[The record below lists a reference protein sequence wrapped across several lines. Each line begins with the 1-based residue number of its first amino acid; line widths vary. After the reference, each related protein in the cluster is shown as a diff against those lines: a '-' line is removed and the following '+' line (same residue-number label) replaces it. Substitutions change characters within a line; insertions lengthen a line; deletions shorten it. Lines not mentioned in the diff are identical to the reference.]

1 MATEVKV
8 PSMGESITSGILSAW
23 LVKDG
28 DFVEKDQPIYELE
41 TDKITSEATAEVSGI
56 IQFKVEQDAE
66 VDIGA
71 TVAIIDDSAK
81 APTSNDAPKAC
92 EVKEPV
98 IESSAKTSI
107 EPTKEAIVEKP
118 QEPEHSEKVLSP
130 ASLKHSIETQVDINQ
145 VQGTGKD
152 GRITKGDILSAK
164 ATNDSPEKETKA
176 AQLDSL
182 VNSTPSTSSDSS
194 TRETRKKMS
203 PLRKKIA
210 QRLVNATQE
219 AALLTTFNEV
229 DMSRV
234 MQLRKTH
241 QESFVKR
248 YGIKLGFM
256 SFFTK
261 AVVNALQSVP
271 AVNAR
276 IEGKLPLIE
285 KRNIPKE
292 EAIAEGAMS
301 LFGEKYGDTVRSIRF
316 GQSIELCGGTH
327 VQNTGDLWHF
337 KITSEGAVAAGV
349 RRIEAITTEAV
360 KSFYFDNNRQFFE
373 MKGLLNNSKEPVKV
387 LKSLQDENAA
397 LKKQI
402 EQLLKD
408 KTTHLKNEL
417 KNQLE
422 EIDGIQFLAIQVDL
436 DAGGIKNLAFE
447 LGNEFNRLFLLFGTN
462 IRGKAILTCYIS
474 KGIVSDKLH
483 AGTIVRELG
492 KYIHGGGGGQPFF
505 ATAGGKNPEGI
516 QQALTAA
523 KNYLQR

>member
-1 MATEVKV
+1 
-8 PSMGESITSGILSAW
+8 MGESITSGILSAW

-71 TVAIIDDSAK
+71 TVATIDDSAK
-81 APTSNDAPKAC
+81 APTNKDAPKVS

-98 IESSAKTSI
+98 IESSAKTSKV
-107 EPTKEAIVEKP
+107 PTNEAVVEKP

-130 ASLKHSIETQVDINQ
+130 ASRKHSIETQVDINQ

-164 ATNDSPEKETKA
+164 ATNDSPKEETEA
-176 AQLDSL
+176 AELDSL
-182 VNSTPSTSSDSS
+182 VNSAPSTSSDSS
-194 TRETRKKMS
+194 IRETRKKMS

-219 AALLTTFNEV
+219 SALLTTFNEV

-276 IEGKLPLIE
+276 IEGDSIVQQHYYD
-285 KRNIPKE
+285 IG
-292 EAIAEGAMS
+292 IA
-301 LFGEKYGDTVRSIRF
+301 V
-316 GQSIELCGGTH
+316 GT
-327 VQNTGDLWHF
+327 
-337 KITSEGAVAAGV
+337 E
-349 RRIEAITTEAV
+349 
-360 KSFYFDNNRQFFE
+360 
-373 MKGLLNNSKEPVKV
+373 KGLLVPVV
-387 LKSLQDENAA
+387 RDCEQKSFQE
-397 LKKQI
+397 I
-402 EQLLKD
+402 EQSILDFAKDARESKIQLKD
-408 KTTHLKNEL
+408 
-417 KNQLE
+417 LE
-422 EIDGIQFLAIQVDL
+422 GGVFTISNGGIYGSMLSTPIINFPQPAILGLHNIQERAVVVNGEIVARPMMYLALSYDHRLIDGKEAVTFLNHIKHAIENPD
-436 DAGGIKNLAFE
+436 
-447 LGNEFNRLFLLFGTN
+447 RLLIGL
-462 IRGKAILTCYIS
+462 
-474 KGIVSDKLH
+474 
-483 AGTIVRELG
+483 
-492 KYIHGGGGGQPFF
+492 
-505 ATAGGKNPEGI
+505 
-516 QQALTAA
+516 
-523 KNYLQR
+523 

>member
-71 TVAIIDDSAK
+71 TVATIDDSAK
-81 APTSNDAPKAC
+81 APTSNDAPKAS
-92 EVKEPV
+92 EVKETV

-107 EPTKEAIVEKP
+107 EPTKEAVVEKP
-118 QEPEHSEKVLSP
+118 QETEHSEKVLSP
-130 ASLKHSIETQVDINQ
+130 ASRKHSIETQVDINQ

-182 VNSTPSTSSDSS
+182 TNSTSSTSSDSS
-194 TRETRKKMS
+194 IRETRKKMS

-276 IEGKLPLIE
+276 IEGDSIVQQHYYD
-285 KRNIPKE
+285 IG
-292 EAIAEGAMS
+292 IA
-301 LFGEKYGDTVRSIRF
+301 V
-316 GQSIELCGGTH
+316 GT
-327 VQNTGDLWHF
+327 
-337 KITSEGAVAAGV
+337 E
-349 RRIEAITTEAV
+349 
-360 KSFYFDNNRQFFE
+360 
-373 MKGLLNNSKEPVKV
+373 KGLLVPVV
-387 LKSLQDENAA
+387 RDCEQKSFQE
-397 LKKQI
+397 I
-402 EQLLKD
+402 EQSILDFAKDARDSKIQLKD
-408 KTTHLKNEL
+408 
-417 KNQLE
+417 LE
-422 EIDGIQFLAIQVDL
+422 GGVFTISNGGIYGSMLSTPIINFPQPAILGLHNIQERAVVVNGEIVARPMMYLALSYDHRLIDGKEAVTFLNHIKHAIENPD
-436 DAGGIKNLAFE
+436 
-447 LGNEFNRLFLLFGTN
+447 RLLIGL
-462 IRGKAILTCYIS
+462 
-474 KGIVSDKLH
+474 
-483 AGTIVRELG
+483 
-492 KYIHGGGGGQPFF
+492 
-505 ATAGGKNPEGI
+505 
-516 QQALTAA
+516 
-523 KNYLQR
+523 

>member
-71 TVAIIDDSAK
+71 TVATIDDSAK
-81 APTSNDAPKAC
+81 APTNKDAPKVS

-98 IESSAKTSI
+98 IESSAKTSKV
-107 EPTKEAIVEKP
+107 PTEETVVEKP
-118 QEPEHSEKVLSP
+118 QEPKHSEKVLSP
-130 ASLKHSIETQVDINQ
+130 ASRKHSIETQVDINQ

-194 TRETRKKMS
+194 IRETRKKMS

-276 IEGKLPLIE
+276 IEGDSIVQQHYYD
-285 KRNIPKE
+285 IG
-292 EAIAEGAMS
+292 IA
-301 LFGEKYGDTVRSIRF
+301 V
-316 GQSIELCGGTH
+316 GT
-327 VQNTGDLWHF
+327 
-337 KITSEGAVAAGV
+337 E
-349 RRIEAITTEAV
+349 
-360 KSFYFDNNRQFFE
+360 
-373 MKGLLNNSKEPVKV
+373 KGLLVPVV
-387 LKSLQDENAA
+387 RDCEQKSFQE
-397 LKKQI
+397 I
-402 EQLLKD
+402 EQSILDFAKDGRESKIQLKD
-408 KTTHLKNEL
+408 
-417 KNQLE
+417 LE
-422 EIDGIQFLAIQVDL
+422 GGVFTISNGGIYGSMLSTPIINFPQPAILGLHNIQERAVVVNGEIVARPMMYLALSYDHRLIDGKEAVTFLNHIKHAIENPD
-436 DAGGIKNLAFE
+436 
-447 LGNEFNRLFLLFGTN
+447 RLLIGL
-462 IRGKAILTCYIS
+462 
-474 KGIVSDKLH
+474 
-483 AGTIVRELG
+483 
-492 KYIHGGGGGQPFF
+492 
-505 ATAGGKNPEGI
+505 
-516 QQALTAA
+516 
-523 KNYLQR
+523 

>member
-71 TVAIIDDSAK
+71 TVATIDDSAK
-81 APTSNDAPKAC
+81 APTNNDAPKVS

-98 IESSAKTSI
+98 IESSAKTSKV
-107 EPTKEAIVEKP
+107 PTEEAVAEKP
-118 QEPEHSEKVLSP
+118 QEPKHSEKVLSP

-182 VNSTPSTSSDSS
+182 VNSAPSTSSDSS
-194 TRETRKKMS
+194 IRETRKKMS

-276 IEGKLPLIE
+276 IEGDSIVQQHYYD
-285 KRNIPKE
+285 IG
-292 EAIAEGAMS
+292 IA
-301 LFGEKYGDTVRSIRF
+301 V
-316 GQSIELCGGTH
+316 GT
-327 VQNTGDLWHF
+327 
-337 KITSEGAVAAGV
+337 E
-349 RRIEAITTEAV
+349 
-360 KSFYFDNNRQFFE
+360 
-373 MKGLLNNSKEPVKV
+373 KGLLVPVV
-387 LKSLQDENAA
+387 RDCEQKSFQE
-397 LKKQI
+397 I
-402 EQLLKD
+402 EQSILDFAKDARESKIQLKD
-408 KTTHLKNEL
+408 
-417 KNQLE
+417 LE
-422 EIDGIQFLAIQVDL
+422 GGVFTISNGGIYGSMLSTPIINFPQPAILGLHNIQERAVVVNGEIVARPMMYLALSYDHRLIDGKEAVTFLNHIKHAIENPD
-436 DAGGIKNLAFE
+436 
-447 LGNEFNRLFLLFGTN
+447 RLLIGL
-462 IRGKAILTCYIS
+462 
-474 KGIVSDKLH
+474 
-483 AGTIVRELG
+483 
-492 KYIHGGGGGQPFF
+492 
-505 ATAGGKNPEGI
+505 
-516 QQALTAA
+516 
-523 KNYLQR
+523 

>member
-1 MATEVKV
+1 
-8 PSMGESITSGILSAW
+8 MGESITSGILSAW

-71 TVAIIDDSAK
+71 TVATIDDSAK
-81 APTSNDAPKAC
+81 APTNNDAPKAS
-92 EVKEPV
+92 EVCEPV
-98 IESSAKTSI
+98 IESSAKTSK
-107 EPTKEAIVEKP
+107 EPLKEAVVEKP

-130 ASLKHSIETQVDINQ
+130 ASRKHSIETQVDINQ

-182 VNSTPSTSSDSS
+182 VNSAPSTSSDSS
-194 TRETRKKMS
+194 IRETRKKMS

-276 IEGKLPLIE
+276 IEGDSIVQQHYYD
-285 KRNIPKE
+285 IG
-292 EAIAEGAMS
+292 IA
-301 LFGEKYGDTVRSIRF
+301 V
-316 GQSIELCGGTH
+316 GT
-327 VQNTGDLWHF
+327 
-337 KITSEGAVAAGV
+337 E
-349 RRIEAITTEAV
+349 
-360 KSFYFDNNRQFFE
+360 
-373 MKGLLNNSKEPVKV
+373 KGLLVPVV
-387 LKSLQDENAA
+387 RDCEQKSFQE
-397 LKKQI
+397 I
-402 EQLLKD
+402 EQSILDFAKDARESKIQLKD
-408 KTTHLKNEL
+408 
-417 KNQLE
+417 LE
-422 EIDGIQFLAIQVDL
+422 GGVFTISNGGIYGSMLSTPIINFPQPAILGLHNIQERAVVVNGEIVARPMMYLALSYDHRLIDGKEAVTFLNHIKHAIENPD
-436 DAGGIKNLAFE
+436 
-447 LGNEFNRLFLLFGTN
+447 RLLIGL
-462 IRGKAILTCYIS
+462 
-474 KGIVSDKLH
+474 
-483 AGTIVRELG
+483 
-492 KYIHGGGGGQPFF
+492 
-505 ATAGGKNPEGI
+505 
-516 QQALTAA
+516 
-523 KNYLQR
+523 

>member
-71 TVAIIDDSAK
+71 TVATIDDSAK
-81 APTSNDAPKAC
+81 APTRNDAPKAS
-92 EVKEPV
+92 EVKETV

-107 EPTKEAIVEKP
+107 EPTEEAVVEKP

-130 ASLKHSIETQVDINQ
+130 ASRKHSIETQVDINQ

-164 ATNDSPEKETKA
+164 AINDSPEKETKA

-182 VNSTPSTSSDSS
+182 TNSTSSTSSDSS
-194 TRETRKKMS
+194 IRETRKKMS

-276 IEGKLPLIE
+276 IEGDSIVQQHYYD
-285 KRNIPKE
+285 IG
-292 EAIAEGAMS
+292 IA
-301 LFGEKYGDTVRSIRF
+301 V
-316 GQSIELCGGTH
+316 GT
-327 VQNTGDLWHF
+327 
-337 KITSEGAVAAGV
+337 E
-349 RRIEAITTEAV
+349 
-360 KSFYFDNNRQFFE
+360 
-373 MKGLLNNSKEPVKV
+373 KGLLVPVV
-387 LKSLQDENAA
+387 RDCEQKSFQE
-397 LKKQI
+397 I
-402 EQLLKD
+402 EQSILDFAKDARESKIQLKD
-408 KTTHLKNEL
+408 
-417 KNQLE
+417 LE
-422 EIDGIQFLAIQVDL
+422 GGVFTISNGGIYGSMLSTPIINFPQPAILGLHNIQERAVVVNGEIVARPMMYLALSYDHRLIDGKEAVTFLNHIKHAIENPD
-436 DAGGIKNLAFE
+436 
-447 LGNEFNRLFLLFGTN
+447 RLLIGL
-462 IRGKAILTCYIS
+462 
-474 KGIVSDKLH
+474 
-483 AGTIVRELG
+483 
-492 KYIHGGGGGQPFF
+492 
-505 ATAGGKNPEGI
+505 
-516 QQALTAA
+516 
-523 KNYLQR
+523 

>member
-56 IQFKVEQDAE
+56 IQFKVEEDAE

-71 TVAIIDDSAK
+71 TVATIDDSAI
-81 APTSNDAPKAC
+81 APTNNDAPKVS

-98 IESSAKTSI
+98 IASSTKTSKV
-107 EPTKEAIVEKP
+107 PTKEAVVEKP

-130 ASLKHSIETQVDINQ
+130 ASRKHSIETQVDINQ

-164 ATNDSPEKETKA
+164 ATNDSPKEETEA
-176 AQLDSL
+176 AELDSL
-182 VNSTPSTSSDSS
+182 VNSAPSTSSDSS
-194 TRETRKKMS
+194 IRETRKKMS

-276 IEGKLPLIE
+276 IEGDSIVQQHYYD
-285 KRNIPKE
+285 IG
-292 EAIAEGAMS
+292 IA
-301 LFGEKYGDTVRSIRF
+301 V
-316 GQSIELCGGTH
+316 GT
-327 VQNTGDLWHF
+327 
-337 KITSEGAVAAGV
+337 E
-349 RRIEAITTEAV
+349 
-360 KSFYFDNNRQFFE
+360 
-373 MKGLLNNSKEPVKV
+373 KGLLVPVV
-387 LKSLQDENAA
+387 RDCEQKSFQE
-397 LKKQI
+397 I
-402 EQLLKD
+402 EQSILDFAKDARESKIQLKD
-408 KTTHLKNEL
+408 
-417 KNQLE
+417 LE
-422 EIDGIQFLAIQVDL
+422 GGVFTISNGGIYGSMLSTPIINFPQPAILGLHNIQERAVVVNGEIVARPMMYLALSYDHRLIDGKEAVTFLNHIKHAIENPD
-436 DAGGIKNLAFE
+436 
-447 LGNEFNRLFLLFGTN
+447 RLLIGL
-462 IRGKAILTCYIS
+462 
-474 KGIVSDKLH
+474 
-483 AGTIVRELG
+483 
-492 KYIHGGGGGQPFF
+492 
-505 ATAGGKNPEGI
+505 
-516 QQALTAA
+516 
-523 KNYLQR
+523 